1 MSFLEK
7 LSKLK
12 KTTIP
17 STTKNNNE
25 SAKKNVNKAAK
36 DVLESESSLL
46 PKSYTREEDPA
57 VKRLKE
63 LRRKEQL
70 KKGTLQTKKPSVSRK
85 RLDDTVTE
93 ARFKRKV
100 SSSTV
105 TRKTMPVNR
114 QPIKKLSFDELMK
127 QAEQKSKNPPLSPSP
142 LPKNEKKKDV
152 KPAGLSSKI
161 RKNGFKLPHQKRPVT
176 NAKKNVPVSKKEVPV
191 KIALPKNNIAQPSEK
206 LRKRLEMKQQHR
218 KRYYG
223 GEDEDEDDMD
233 DFIDDDDDEEAE
245 YVKDHG
251 YDRDEIWAM
260 FNKGKRRS
268 DYLDYDEDADD
279 MEANEVEILQ
289 EEERASK
296 MARLEDKR
304 EEKWLKM
311 HEEEKS
317 RRRLGKK

>member
-1 MSFLEK
+1 
-7 LSKLK
+7 
-12 KTTIP
+12 
-17 STTKNNNE
+17 
-25 SAKKNVNKAAK
+25 
-36 DVLESESSLL
+36 
-46 PKSYTREEDPA
+46 
-57 VKRLKE
+57 
-63 LRRKEQL
+63 
-70 KKGTLQTKKPSVSRK
+70 
-85 RLDDTVTE
+85 
-93 ARFKRKV
+93 
-100 SSSTV
+100 
-105 TRKTMPVNR
+105 
-114 QPIKKLSFDELMK
+114 
-127 QAEQKSKNPPLSPSP
+127 
-142 LPKNEKKKDV
+142 
-152 KPAGLSSKI
+152 
-161 RKNGFKLPHQKRPVT
+161 
-176 NAKKNVPVSKKEVPV
+176 
-191 KIALPKNNIAQPSEK
+191 
-206 LRKRLEMKQQHR
+206 MKQQHR

-223 GEDEDEDDMD
+223 DEDEDEDDMD